1 MTDGPAGSN
10 PAGLQ
15 SPPPDSLTFEAA
27 MTRLEQLVRD
37 LENGNLSLDQ
47 SIQSFEEG
55 MRLVR
60 QCAGELRR
68 AEERVKRLTEEAGRI
83 LVDDLD
89 ELGSAE
95 NGPGDAR

>member
-1 MTDGPAGSN
+1 MTGGPASSN
-10 PAGLQ
+10 PADPQ
-15 SPPPDSLTFEAA
+15 NLTFEAA
-27 MTRLEQLVRD
+27 MTRLEQLVRE

-60 QCAGELRR
+60 RCAGELRR

-83 LVDDLD
+83 LVDDLG

-95 NGPGDAR
+95 NGPADAR